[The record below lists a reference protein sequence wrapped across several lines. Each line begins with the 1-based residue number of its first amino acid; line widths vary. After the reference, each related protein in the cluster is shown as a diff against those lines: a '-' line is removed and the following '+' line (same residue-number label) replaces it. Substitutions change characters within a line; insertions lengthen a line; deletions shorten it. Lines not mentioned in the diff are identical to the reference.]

1 MKNQLENKKGIIF
14 NESFE
19 IFKIFIENLSN
30 MKNINNKNL
39 NLSKL
44 YSNDYVK
51 IFLRYNANKALM
63 NLRFPPL
70 FPDQA
75 EDVNPIVLNGL
86 STKTSNHDFF
96 SSTGNGYLITP
107 AEEMRDEDYDY

>member
-51 IFLRYNANKALM
+51 IFLRYLVTLIKIEKLNAKDIKEIIEFITSDNQSRFRNVIKIYIFKLCNNLM
-63 NLRFPPL
+63 NSF
-70 FPDQA
+70 
-75 EDVNPIVLNGL
+75 
-86 STKTSNHDFF
+86 
-96 SSTGNGYLITP
+96 
-107 AEEMRDEDYDY
+107 EEFKNFKFEKF

>member
-19 IFKIFIENLSN
+19 IFI
-30 MKNINNKNL
+30 MKNLNNKNL

-51 IFLRYNANKALM
+51 IFLRYLVTLIKNEKLNAKDIKEIIEFINSG
-63 NLRFPPL
+63 NQNRLRN
-70 FPDQA
+70 
-75 EDVNPIVLNGL
+75 VIKIYIYLN
-86 STKTSNHDFF
+86 FV
-96 SSTGNGYLITP
+96 II
-107 AEEMRDEDYDY
+107 

>member
-51 IFLRYNANKALM
+51 IFLRYLVTLIKNEKLNAKDIKEIIEFINSG
-63 NLRFPPL
+63 NQNRLRN
-70 FPDQA
+70 
-75 EDVNPIVLNGL
+75 VIKIYIYLN
-86 STKTSNHDFF
+86 FV
-96 SSTGNGYLITP
+96 II
-107 AEEMRDEDYDY
+107 

>member
-51 IFLRYNANKALM
+51 IGIHGSM
-63 NLRFPPL
+63 CV
-70 FPDQA
+70 
-75 EDVNPIVLNGL
+75 ED
-86 STKTSNHDFF
+86 
-96 SSTGNGYLITP
+96 
-107 AEEMRDEDYDY
+107 DYELGKSINSIHNDK